1 MSPRGVQPTPGAV
14 VGAPSTT
21 EPAGKGG
28 GSGFAAMLHQ
38 LGVGAHAAG
47 DDGSAAKAALGDGR
61 AAAPPTAAGQILPG
75 QLTSGLAEISACL
88 SWSCEPDNVTGTT
101 CVLPSRSL
109 RNWTFRPIS
118 NSGARLMVRLTI

>member
-1 MSPRGVQPTPGAV
+1 
-14 VGAPSTT
+14 T

-75 QLTSGLAEISACL
+75 QLTSGLAEISVDAG
-88 SWSCEPDNVTGTT
+88 TGASAT
-101 CVLPSRSL
+101 VAQPLQIPGSMSNNAAPSRLEAS
-109 RNWTFRPIS
+109 
-118 NSGARLMVRLTI
+118 RLVAKHGGEIRVATAKAAPTAFQ